1 MSNPGKTSAYAPD
14 RSYDSNDALESR
26 FAPRNPQRFPGFRFA
41 EVLLIG
47 YTLDYG
53 PRILESGRRGRQR
66 FAFSAKLQ
74 KTRFQDLTFLKLV
87 AHTATVPFLS
97 PRGDPP

>member
-1 MSNPGKTSAYAPD
+1 MSNPGKTSADAPD

-47 YTLDYG
+47 CTLDSG
-53 PRILESGRRGRQR
+53 PRILESGAAGRRQMAAAAWRRAQR
-66 FAFSAKLQ
+66 AAGP
-74 KTRFQDLTFLKLV
+74 R
-87 AHTATVPFLS
+87 AAGGGAT
-97 PRGDPP
+97 

>member
-1 MSNPGKTSAYAPD
+1 MSNPGKTSADAPD
-14 RSYDSNDALESR
+14 RSYGSNDALESR

-47 YTLDYG
+47 YTLDSG

-66 FAFSAKLQ
+66 FAFPAKLQ
-74 KTRFQDLTFLKLV
+74 KT
-87 AHTATVPFLS
+87 
-97 PRGDPP
+97 

>member
-1 MSNPGKTSAYAPD
+1 MPNPGKTSAYAPD

-47 YTLDYG
+47 GTLDSG
-53 PRILESGRRGRQR
+53 PWILESGAAGRRQMAAAAWLRAQRRG
-66 FAFSAKLQ
+66 AIEHCSG
-74 KTRFQDLTFLKLV
+74 
-87 AHTATVPFLS
+87 
-97 PRGDPP
+97 GDREGCSNML

>member
-47 YTLDYG
+47 GTLDSG
-53 PRILESGRRGRQR
+53 PWILESGAAGRRQM
-66 FAFSAKLQ
+66 AAA
-74 KTRFQDLTFLKLV
+74 TRYLVSVSLANFRLKLCQNV
-87 AHTATVPFLS
+87 TILRDGFVIPK
-97 PRGDPP
+97 G